1 LYYGIHLF
9 HPFSFREMDDA
20 PLPSPPHRTP
30 LYEVAKLQPYEPLDN
45 ETACPA
51 LKEEQQVEG
60 DFNFSNP
67 NRAWRSQPHFL
78 ARFLHTL
85 APTPRSDTAS
95 PLGSRVVSGDFGWA
109 NFEIEHIPMPNGY
122 HEWAARVLTNHSSHF
137 KGSEP
142 GKDYIYGAIFCSLGK
157 YPISPSVV
165 RALLERWDSIA
176 NTFVFP
182 CGERTITLLD
192 MKNMAGLP
200 LDGEPYDEFIPSRAH
215 MEPAMLLYPKTLLPL
230 YRAWRKLEDRGKVT
244 FQKWCDYFH
253 CTPGNLLGFDSSEFS
268 NIYTAAFLTLWICCF
283 AIVGG
288 GPYTRPG
295 VLVTASWMTL
305 GRQFALAQPALC
317 SLYYSLRLISTKPIN
332 PASLRKLWPVHYL
345 IGWIGD
351 HIPAVFGNRMKHVNI
366 PVCPYPSVRPTMLD
380 TMSRKPTLF
389 NPKSAHKLL
398 CRDKNILWNPYEPLD
413 EDLTAQPNSL
423 RTNRIFDLSLR
434 RGMLPWRIATYK
446 TDFCILEPYHPERA
460 ARQFGLDQVVPHL
473 PLTSLVTESDVGI
486 AYAHWRHL
494 LRPIYE
500 DLHLIP
506 DEYRVG
512 RASLAWVRWF
522 SAFIEPFNSILHSLG
537 QDNLYD
543 PISFGARQCDYHI
556 HPSLAPRNLSSR
568 DLTVVQRVAEE
579 HLQDYLVSIMN
590 KEMTNNDHWK
600 RELLNVLG
608 VQIDYQ
614 GQTAMVYF
622 PSPLSIV

>member
-1 LYYGIHLF
+1 
-9 HPFSFREMDDA
+9 M
-20 PLPSPPHRTP
+20 
-30 LYEVAKLQPYEPLDN
+30 
-45 ETACPA
+45 
-51 LKEEQQVEG
+51 
-60 DFNFSNP
+60 
-67 NRAWRSQPHFL
+67 
-78 ARFLHTL
+78 
-85 APTPRSDTAS
+85 
-95 PLGSRVVSGDFGWA
+95 
-109 NFEIEHIPMPNGY
+109 
-122 HEWAARVLTNHSSHF
+122 
-137 KGSEP
+137 
-142 GKDYIYGAIFCSLGK
+142 
-157 YPISPSVV
+157 
-165 RALLERWDSIA
+165 
-176 NTFVFP
+176 
-182 CGERTITLLD
+182 
-192 MKNMAGLP
+192 
-200 LDGEPYDEFIPSRAH
+200 
-215 MEPAMLLYPKTLLPL
+215 
-230 YRAWRKLEDRGKVT
+230 
-244 FQKWCDYFH
+244 
-253 CTPGNLLGFDSSEFS
+253 
-268 NIYTAAFLTLWICCF
+268 
-283 AIVGG
+283 
-288 GPYTRPG
+288 
-295 VLVTASWMTL
+295 TASWMTL

-389 NPKSAHKLL
+389 SPKSAHKLL

-473 PLTSLVTESDVGI
+473 PLTSLVTESDIGI

-500 DLHLIP
+500 DSHLIP

-522 SAFIEPFNSILHSLG
+522 SAFIEPFNSLLHSLG
-537 QDNLYD
+537 QDNVYD
-543 PISFGARQCDYHI
+543 PISFKARQCDYHI
-556 HPSLAPRNLSSR
+556 HPGLAPRNLSSL

-590 KEMTNNDHWK
+590 KETTNNDHWK
-600 RELLNVLG
+600 RELHNLLG
-608 VQIDYQ
+608 VQIDYE

>member
-1 LYYGIHLF
+1 MPCSQG
-9 HPFSFREMDDA
+9 
-20 PLPSPPHRTP
+20 RT
-30 LYEVAKLQPYEPLDN
+30 
-45 ETACPA
+45 T
-51 LKEEQQVEG
+51 VEG

-122 HEWAARVLTNHSSHF
+122 HEWAARVLTNHSSHL
-137 KGSEP
+137 KGSEL

-157 YPISPSVV
+157 YPISPSLV

-176 NTFVFP
+176 NIFVFP
-182 CGERTITLLD
+182 RGERTITLLD

-215 MEPAMLLYPKTLLPL
+215 MEPAMLLYPKTLLHL
-230 YRAWRKLEDRGKVT
+230 YRAWRKLEDKGKVT

-332 PASLRKLWPVHYL
+332 PASLRRVWPIHYL

-351 HIPAVFGNRMKHVNI
+351 
-366 PVCPYPSVRPTMLD
+366 
-380 TMSRKPTLF
+380 
-389 NPKSAHKLL
+389 
-398 CRDKNILWNPYEPLD
+398 
-413 EDLTAQPNSL
+413 
-423 RTNRIFDLSLR
+423 RI
-434 RGMLPWRIATYK
+434 W
-446 TDFCILEPYHPERA
+446 
-460 ARQFGLDQVVPHL
+460 
-473 PLTSLVTESDVGI
+473 
-486 AYAHWRHL
+486 
-494 LRPIYE
+494 
-500 DLHLIP
+500 
-506 DEYRVG
+506 
-512 RASLAWVRWF
+512 
-522 SAFIEPFNSILHSLG
+522 
-537 QDNLYD
+537 
-543 PISFGARQCDYHI
+543 
-556 HPSLAPRNLSSR
+556 
-568 DLTVVQRVAEE
+568 
-579 HLQDYLVSIMN
+579 
-590 KEMTNNDHWK
+590 
-600 RELLNVLG
+600 
-608 VQIDYQ
+608 
-614 GQTAMVYF
+614 
-622 PSPLSIV
+622 

>member
-1 LYYGIHLF
+1 
-9 HPFSFREMDDA
+9 MDDA

-30 LYEVAKLQPYEPLDN
+30 LYEVAKLQPYAPLDN

-85 APTPRSDTAS
+85 APTPRSDKAS

-122 HEWAARVLTNHSSHF
+122 HEWAARVLTNHSSHL

-157 YPISPSVV
+157 YPISPSMV
-165 RALLERWDSIA
+165 RALLERWDSIT

-182 CGERTITLLD
+182 HGERTITLLD

-230 YRAWRKLEDRGKVT
+230 YRAWLKLEDRGKVT
-244 FQKWCDYFH
+244 FQKWCNYFH
-253 CTPGNLLGFDSSEFS
+253 CTPGNLSGFDSSEFS

-283 AIVGG
+283 EIIGG
-288 GPYTRPG
+288 GPYIRPG

-345 IGWIGD
+345 IGWTGD
-351 HIPAVFGNRMKHVNI
+351 RM
-366 PVCPYPSVRPTMLD
+366 
-380 TMSRKPTLF
+380 
-389 NPKSAHKLL
+389 
-398 CRDKNILWNPYEPLD
+398 
-413 EDLTAQPNSL
+413 
-423 RTNRIFDLSLR
+423 
-434 RGMLPWRIATYK
+434 
-446 TDFCILEPYHPERA
+446 
-460 ARQFGLDQVVPHL
+460 
-473 PLTSLVTESDVGI
+473 VT
-486 AYAHWRHL
+486 
-494 LRPIYE
+494 
-500 DLHLIP
+500 
-506 DEYRVG
+506 
-512 RASLAWVRWF
+512 
-522 SAFIEPFNSILHSLG
+522 
-537 QDNLYD
+537 
-543 PISFGARQCDYHI
+543 
-556 HPSLAPRNLSSR
+556 
-568 DLTVVQRVAEE
+568 
-579 HLQDYLVSIMN
+579 
-590 KEMTNNDHWK
+590 K
-600 RELLNVLG
+600 
-608 VQIDYQ
+608 
-614 GQTAMVYF
+614 
-622 PSPLSIV
+622 